1 MGATRTLRSPW
12 VNVDGHEGVGG
23 AFPGAELLPRGSYEK
38 WPPGKLISVTGLPP
52 VGPSCLTMGIH
63 AGVVPGNE
71 WT

>member
-12 VNVDGHEGVGG
+12 VNVDGHEAVGG
-23 AFPGAELLPRGSYEK
+23 AFPGAELLPRGSFEK
-38 WPPGKLISVTGLPP
+38 WPPGKLISVA
-52 VGPSCLTMGIH
+52 PSWPICLTMGIH